1 MGKIITIANQK
12 GGVGKTTTAIN
23 LSACLSLAE
32 MKVLVV
38 DCDSQANCTSGL
50 GSERRNGRKSM
61 YHVLVMNE
69 PVENIIQPTELENLY
84 LAPADRNLAGAP
96 VELIDMSEREYQLRR
111 QLDRVR
117 DRFDYILIDSPPAIN
132 LLTING
138 LVAAD
143 SVLIPIQC
151 EYFALEGVTELWD
164 TLIRVRRSFNP
175 GLAIEGLLLTMYD
188 ERTNLSSQV
197 RNDLINFFRD
207 QVFRTI
213 IPRNVRLAEAPS
225 FGKPII
231 LYDARSRGADAYI
244 SLAKEILE
252 NEKTRAR

>member
-1 MGKIITIANQK
+1 MGKIIAIANQK

-23 LSACLSLAE
+23 LSACFSMAGL
-32 MKVLVV
+32 KVLVV
-38 DCDSQANCTSGL
+38 DCDSQANCSSGL
-50 GSERRNGRKSM
+50 GAARRNGRKSM
-61 YHVLVMNE
+61 YHVLVMGE
-69 PVENIIQPTELENLY
+69 PVENIVQATELDNLF
-84 LAPADRNLAGAP
+84 LAPADKNLAGAP
-96 VELIDMSEREYQLRR
+96 VELIDMDEREYLLRR
-111 QLDRVR
+111 QLDRIR
-117 DRFDYILIDSPPAIN
+117 DQYDYILIDSPPAIN

-175 GLAIEGLLLTMYD
+175 QLSIEGMLLTMFD
-188 ERTNLSSQV
+188 ERTNLSTQV
-197 RNDLINFFRD
+197 RNDLLNFFRD

-231 LYDARSRGADAYI
+231 LYDARSRGANAYI